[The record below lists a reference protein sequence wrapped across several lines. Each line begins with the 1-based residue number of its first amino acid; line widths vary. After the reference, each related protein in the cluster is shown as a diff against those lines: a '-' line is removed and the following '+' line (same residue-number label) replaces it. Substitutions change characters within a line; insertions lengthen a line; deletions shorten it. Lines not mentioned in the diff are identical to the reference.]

1 MTAPKRQDVLT
12 ERNLNRALVAPN
24 VKDITAEPLLTPV
37 QQEQTHKARQVV
49 VKRASLAN
57 KRKQSVAAASNA
69 NGVSALS
76 AELQDNDGN
85 EPITRPSTT
94 LKQIATTMP
103 TAVNTY
109 KAPTPSTAPILTGP
123 PAVKCQGCIHC
134 DLLDLHCMAPT
145 AIRHYIKPNEF
156 LALARCAGDCAGSI
170 KDIYTASIKKDS
182 IHYCEMGKKGFD
194 APEEDASKASLE
206 CGLVLCLPCYG
217 TRGERY
223 ALENNAQDGTTNQ
236 RSSRRRRI
244 NNRT

>member
-12 ERNLNRALVAPN
+12 ERNLNRALDAPN
-24 VKDITAEPLLTPV
+24 VKDPTAEPLLTPI

-49 VKRASLAN
+49 VKRAALAN

-94 LKQIATTMP
+94 RKQMP
-103 TAVNTY
+103 TAVTIS
-109 KAPTPSTAPILTGP
+109 KATTPSTAPILTGP
-123 PAVKCQGCIHC
+123 PAVKCQGCVHC

-156 LALARCAGDCAGSI
+156 LELARCAGDCARSM
-170 KDIYTASIKKDS
+170 KDIFTTSATKDS

-206 CGLVLCLPCYG
+206 CGLVLCGPCYG
-217 TRGERY
+217 IRGERY
-223 ALENNAQDGTTNQ
+223 ALANAEDGTTNQ
-236 RSSRRRRI
+236 RSSRRRR
-244 NNRT
+244 NKKT